1 MMPVAVKICG
11 LGDAAALEAAVS
23 GGAALVGFV
32 FYPPSPRS
40 LPPEAAGRLARTVPD
55 GIARVGVVVDP
66 DDAFL
71 DDLLRHVPL
80 DHLQL
85 HGAESPE
92 RVAAIR
98 ARTGCRV
105 IKAIKIAERAD
116 LAAIPA
122 YAAVA
127 DLLMFDAK
135 PPKEPGLL
143 PGGNGLS
150 FDWRLLAGIEVR
162 RPWLLS
168 GGLDA
173 GNLPDAVRLC
183 RAPAVDVSSGVE
195 TRPGVKDARK
205 IRRFLEVA
213 ARLDPPATPIPSEP
227 ARESA

>member
-11 LGDAAALEAAVS
+11 LGDAVGLEAAVR

-40 LPPEAAGRLARTVPD
+40 LSPEAAGPLARAVPA

-71 DDLLRHVPL
+71 DQLLAQVPL

-85 HGAESPE
+85 HGAESAD

-116 LAAIPA
+116 LAALPA
-122 YAAVA
+122 YEAVA

-162 RPWLLS
+162 QPWLLS

-173 GNLPDAVRLC
+173 ANLSEAVRLC
-183 RAPAVDVSSGVE
+183 RAPTVDVSSGVE
-195 TRPGVKDARK
+195 TRPGVKDPEK

-213 ARLDPPATPIPSEP
+213 ARLDPPTTPVPSEP
-227 ARESA
+227 ARERA

>member
-11 LGDAAALEAAVS
+11 LGDAAGLEAAVA
-23 GGAALVGFV
+23 GGASLVGFV

-40 LPPEAAGRLARTVPD
+40 LAPEVAGRLAAAVPA

-66 DDAFL
+66 DDVFL
-71 DDLLRHVPL
+71 DQLLAQVPL

-85 HGAESPE
+85 HGAESAE
-92 RVAAIR
+92 RVATIR

-122 YAAVA
+122 YEAVA

-162 RPWLLS
+162 HPWLLS

-183 RAPAVDVSSGVE
+183 RAPTVDVSSGVE
-195 TRPGVKDARK
+195 TRPGVKDPAK

-213 ARLDPPATPIPSEP
+213 ARLHPPATPVLSEP